1 MLSLRY
7 KSRRVEPRGRP
18 LSTVRTAGHLL
29 GQKAQHHDPS
39 ADFAVRNQSSDTSQ
53 QTASA
58 PAKQHQQQQRQAAV
72 DTVCAPDAA
81 PRAAHGSVGESP
93 HGSKSKKK
101 KKKQKRHSTG
111 EDRGDGERGMKRMRL
126 NSETKTNSNQLA
138 AQEINCEELPPSQY
152 HAGYRAQVRRWPL
165 NPLDYVAAWLSKRPE
180 EWIVG
185 DFGCGE
191 AALAL
196 RFPESLMGQ
205 DWPAFLRE
213 ARRVLRRSGY
223 LIIAEVT
230 SRIESL
236 SKFVAAVESI
246 GFRNTKQML
255 EKEDEMQ
262 EKAHQKEADG
272 PREGSGNQQRIRQ
285 CL

>member
-7 KSRRVEPRGRP
+7 KSRRAEPRGRP
-18 LSTVRTAGHLL
+18 PSTVRTAGHLL

-39 ADFAVRNQSSDTSQ
+39 ADFAVRNQSSDISQ

-72 DTVCAPDAA
+72 DTVCAPNAA
-81 PRAAHGSVGESP
+81 PRAAHDSVRESQ
-93 HGSKSKKK
+93 HGSKSKK

-126 NSETKTNSNQLA
+126 NSEAKINSNQLA
-138 AQEINCEELPPSQY
+138 AQEINCEELPSSQVKGKKADHCKQQQQTQQQKLQQQERQLLLVKQFSDRGAAAGVSSAVVDRLQGGRFRSLNEYLYTKKGNEAFARYQKEPQLFDIY

-196 RFPESLMGQ
+196 RFPE
-205 DWPAFLRE
+205 R
-213 ARRVLRRSGY
+213 
-223 LIIAEVT
+223 
-230 SRIESL
+230 
-236 SKFVAAVESI
+236 
-246 GFRNTKQML
+246 
-255 EKEDEMQ
+255 
-262 EKAHQKEADG
+262 
-272 PREGSGNQQRIRQ
+272 
-285 CL
+285 